1 MLQSM
6 ELERVGHDTETQQQ
20 QLLLIPLEVLQF
32 KKKIWIFK
40 QTRDLQT
47 KKEISAVYSQALS
60 FHPQGQY
67 SLTTEM
73 KS

>member
-1 MLQSM
+1 MGKAGMLQSM

-32 KKKIWIFK
+32 KKKKKRIFK

-60 FHPQGQY
+60 FHPQGQ
-67 SLTTEM
+67 
-73 KS
+73 